1 MNAKDEIQSVI
12 TELYAIISGPAG
24 HKPHWEREAELYLPS
39 ATMLRTTVDSE
50 GHPQATIM
58 LATEYPENFEKLI
71 AGRAFYEV
79 EVHNIIEVFGNI
91 AHAFSTYEA
100 WGDADK
106 TIFLKRGIN
115 SIQFF
120 FDGANWKVVSM
131 IWDDERPGL
140 SVDRKYLA
148 RDFKTNA

>member
-1 MNAKDEIQSVI
+1 MNAKDEIQQII

-24 HKPHWEREAELYLPS
+24 HQPDWQREAQLYMPG
-39 ATMLRTTVDSE
+39 AQMMRTFVDAD
-50 GHPQATIM
+50 GRPQAT
-58 LATEYPENFEKLI
+58 LLRAEDYPENFTRLI

-79 EVHNIIEVFGNI
+79 EIHNIIEHFGNI

-100 WGDADK
+100 WADAEK
-106 TIFLKRGIN
+106 TVFLKRGIN

-120 FDGANWKVVSM
+120 NNGSGWKVVNM

-140 SVDRKYLA
+140 VMEQKYHPVKL
-148 RDFKTNA
+148 N

>member
-1 MNAKDEIQSVI
+1 MDAKDEIRQLI
-12 TELYAIISGPAG
+12 TELYSIISGPAG
-24 HKPHWEREAELYLPS
+24 HKPDWKRERELYIPDAIMMRTSVDAEGVPE
-39 ATMLRTTVDSE
+39 ATF
-50 GHPQATIM
+50 
-58 LATEYPENFEKLI
+58 LAAADYPENFEKLI
-71 AGRAFYEV
+71 AGRAFYEI

-100 WGDADK
+100 WGDSDK

-120 FDGANWKVVSM
+120 FDGRHWKVVSM

-140 SVDRKYLA
+140 CVDSKYLPGA
-148 RDFKTNA
+148 